1 MKKLVISTLPLA
13 FVFASVFSIPVF
25 SAEKDLRVAMIQW
38 RGETEACRGFKD
50 ALKEM
55 GYSAQY
61 TVLNAAQ
68 NRTTL
73 GRLLREELLPNLEN
87 FDYVYSYGTT
97 ASQMTKTILSNK
109 VPHVFSNV
117 AAPVE
122 SEIADT
128 MQSSGGNM
136 SGTSNRVPLSLQIET
151 AIRIVRFQK
160 LGIMFNPR
168 EKNAMV
174 IRRNLHDIGKKY
186 GFEVIDL
193 RSVPDG
199 NSLENNLQ
207 KLSDGTVSVDAVYLP
222 LDSYHMTK
230 AKLIGSELLS
240 AKIPAIAAQKKYIQ
254 NGALFGAIPD
264 YYALGKEVAGI
275 VDRHRKGE
283 ALINI
288 PIATP
293 TKPLIM
299 INKTTSQALKIQL
312 PEDLLKRAI
321 VVE

>member
-1 MKKLVISTLPLA
+1 VKKLLTRTLS
-13 FVFASVFSIPVF
+13 FVFASIFSV
-25 SAEKDLRVAMIQW
+25 SAFAADKDLRVAMIQW

-68 NRTTL
+68 NRATL
-73 GRLLREELLPNLEN
+73 GRLLREELPPNLKN

-97 ASQMTKTILSNK
+97 ASKMTKTILDNRL
-109 VPHVFSNV
+109 PHVFSNV

-122 SEIADT
+122 SEIADS
-128 MQSSGGNM
+128 MQSSGGNV

-151 AIRIVRFQK
+151 AIRVVQFKK

-168 EKNAMV
+168 EKNATI
-174 IRRNLHDIGKKY
+174 IRGNLHEIGRKF
-186 GFEVIDL
+186 GFQVIDL
-193 RSVPDG
+193 RSVPSG

-207 KLSDGTVSVDAVYLP
+207 KLSDGSVRVDAVYLP

-230 AKLIGSELLS
+230 AEMIGSELRS
-240 AKIPAIAAQKKYIQ
+240 AKITTIVAQKKYIQ
-254 NGALFGAIPD
+254 NGALFGAISD
-264 YYALGKEVAGI
+264 YYALGKEVARI

-293 TKPLIM
+293 RKPLIM
-299 INKTTSQALKIQL
+299 VNKTTSRILNIQL
-312 PEDLLKRAI
+312 PEDLLNEA
-321 VVE
+321 VVVP